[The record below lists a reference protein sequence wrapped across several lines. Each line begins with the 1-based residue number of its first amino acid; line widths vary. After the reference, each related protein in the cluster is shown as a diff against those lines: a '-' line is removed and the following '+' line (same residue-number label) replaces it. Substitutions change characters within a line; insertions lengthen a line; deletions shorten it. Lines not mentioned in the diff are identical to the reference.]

1 MFSVGKVAEQSMQDI
16 PSIDAQGYHA
26 IRECFGPWVSMIS
39 HTYEKMRGEWGQ
51 RRVRKVKRK
60 ACLINR

>member
-1 MFSVGKVAEQSMQDI
+1 MFCVGKVAEQSMQDI

-26 IRECFGPWVSMIS
+26 IGECFGPWVSIIS
-39 HTYEKMRGEWGQ
+39 HTYKKNEGRVGEEKSK
-51 RRVRKVKRK
+51 KVKRK